1 MTFGPE
7 TIAAFG
13 PLVFGAL
20 MVVALLIAWMI
31 GDGQ

>member
-20 MVVALLIAWMI
+20 VVVALLIA
-31 GDGQ
+31 